1 MPRFLSR
8 AGTNIDDLERQLARV
23 GSAENDAS
31 SDEAISSAS
40 VFRVPVT
47 ERTPLLSGG
56 STPRILSSPQQP
68 SSFSARG
75 SIAQSAEHTS
85 LAVEQQSALRH
96 SDEIHFLASNDHGG
110 EADAAY
116 LATASQQPHHHQ
128 QQQPRQQ
135 QGPGAP
141 PRKLGTW
148 DGVFMPVTLTI
159 WGILVY
165 VRMGYFIS
173 QVGIVGT
180 IGSFMCG
187 YAVTTLTTLS
197 ISAISTNGTV
207 KGGGPYYM
215 LSRSLGPEFG
225 GSIGLMFYTG
235 TLLAGALN
243 AVAFVEPMMSNFGQ
257 IAGDVAQVFPEG
269 PWWYILYSSVLLALC
284 TTVCLTGAQMFAK
297 ASTFLST
304 IIVASIAM
312 ILASFALKA
321 PFESEVRGV
330 YYSGWSIA
338 TFRENLWPEL
348 TPLAPGQPSETY
360 SSVLGVLFPACIGI
374 MAGASMSSQ
383 LRKPSKSIAKG
394 TLWAV
399 GVTFVL
405 YMTLVVSLGATTRR
419 HTLRTNFNVLQEI
432 NVLPIIVPIGS
443 LTTGVTSTLSGLLSA
458 ASVLQA
464 IAKDDLFA
472 VLTPL
477 KRLGRNDTP
486 TRAIVTTYAIS
497 QIAFFVGDTNAVAPF
512 TTMFNLIMFAFVN
525 LACLV
530 LKLAASVNF
539 RPTFQYFKAWT
550 AAVGAIGCF
559 SVMLFVDALSALAST
574 AVVVVLFLYV
584 HYTCPPKPW
593 GDVTQSLIYHQCR
606 KFMLRLDLRKDHVK
620 FWRPQ
625 ILLLVHNP
633 RSSLHLVRFCNALKK
648 GGLYV
653 IGHVIK
659 GGDFRDMMWEF
670 RRQETAWLRLIDVL
684 GVKAFLNMAIDKS
697 DDAGARSIVFGAGL
711 GGMRPNIV
719 VMGFINLD
727 TNRAD
732 PEALE
737 TNCLAGGAL
746 AALPTD
752 GIQLNT
758 PISPVAYLRII
769 EDVLT
774 MGKALG
780 IAYGFSKL
788 GSVMPALPTGD
799 LTHRHTLFTSQSSA
813 SIPNHLGL
821 KTSRSN
827 STSQQS
833 RRQYIDL
840 WPIQIGT
847 ATTAVS
853 ADGKHAYLT
862 NFDSYVMVLQLG
874 TVLHLVPYWNKHY
887 RLRVMCFVEDQRDVD
902 EEYRRVAK
910 LLRDLRVKA
919 ELHVHYMRGA
929 GLATYDQAASSPP
942 SSQTDPQESSMS
954 QEPVMSPKTPPMPLP
969 PNSRQRQGAS
979 TNNQPQVADE
989 LSLTPSGFS
998 MRVNLPMPLRYEATR
1013 LEHVSGS
1020 GSLTAEGSGGIVGT
1034 TATATTTGSSSSHEI
1049 SSDSDSDSDMDEHD
1063 APLLA
1068 NRLPL
1073 SAQGGG
1079 FGPHRIAFGSRND
1092 AALLPGGSA
1101 AGPISRRSGRRN
1113 TSFGTDGITG
1123 LWNSLQRINTTGSTS
1138 TQQQQDDSGSSSGVI
1153 RQRRC
1158 SDGSMVLSNLYPHA
1172 LAAATAVPLLQV
1184 QPPSGM
1190 AAPES
1195 TDVPD
1200 AMNQYTGIG
1209 SAHHLNP
1216 TAASAGGALGLNINK
1231 AAAHSG
1237 SSVSSATEFNDMP
1250 IGTQNLILN
1259 ELIRRESKEG
1269 STAVIFT
1276 TLQAP
1281 EPGTS
1286 DSEKKTMEYLRDID
1300 TLAKDLP
1307 PVFLVHAT
1315 SLTVTTSL

>member
-23 GSAENDAS
+23 GSAENEAS
-31 SDEAISSAS
+31 SSADEAVASSAS
-40 VFRVPVT
+40 AFEAHAS
-47 ERTPLLSGG
+47 ERTPLLLNGG
-56 STPRILSSPQQP
+56 STPRRILSSPQQQQQQQ
-68 SSFSARG
+68 SSFV
-75 SIAQSAEHTS
+75 SAEHTS
-85 LAVEQQSALRH
+85 LAADRCQSPLRQ
-96 SDEIHFLASNDHGG
+96 SDEIRYASTSHKR
-110 EADAAY
+110 DASCLSLTSGCVACTE
-116 LATASQQPHHHQ
+116 LERQSRDDQPTQ
-128 QQQPRQQ
+128 ANGPQP
-135 QGPGAP
+135 QGAAVAAAAP

-173 QVGIVGT
+173 QVGVVGT
-180 IGSFMCG
+180 IGSFVCG

-243 AVAFVEPMMSNFGQ
+243 AVAFVEPMLSNFGQ
-257 IAGDVAQVFPEG
+257 SAGDVALLFPEG
-269 PWWYILYSSVLLALC
+269 VWWSILYSSVLLALC
-284 TTVCLTGAQMFAK
+284 TAVCLTGAQMFAR
-297 ASTFLST
+297 ASTVLSA
-304 IIVASIAM
+304 IIIASIVA
-312 ILASFALKA
+312 ILASFALRS
-321 PFESEVRGV
+321 PFENEARGV
-330 YYSGWSIA
+330 YYSGWSIE
-338 TFRENLWPEL
+338 TLRENLWPAL
-348 TPLAPGQPSETY
+348 TPLAPGQATESY

-405 YMTLVVSLGATTRR
+405 YMALAVSLGATTRR

-432 NVLPIIVPIGS
+432 NVLPIIVPIGA

-472 VLTPL
+472 VLAPL

-486 TRAIVTTYAIS
+486 TRAIFMTYAIS
-497 QIAFFVGDTNAVAPF
+497 QVAFFVGDTNAVAPF
-512 TTMFNLIMFAFVN
+512 TTMFNLIMFGFVN

-550 AAVGAIGCF
+550 AAVGAVGCF
-559 SVMLFVDALSALAST
+559 AVMLFVDALSALAST

-653 IGHVIK
+653 VGHVIK
-659 GGDFRDMMWEF
+659 GDFREMMWEF
-670 RRQETAWLRLIDVL
+670 RRQETAWLQLIDVL
-684 GVKAFLNMAIDKS
+684 GVKAFLNIAVDKC
-697 DDAGARSIVFGAGL
+697 DAAGARSIVFGAGL

-719 VMGFINLD
+719 VMGFYSFGTD
-727 TNRAD
+727 RAEPATVAD
-732 PEALE
+732 GLP
-737 TNCLAGGAL
+737 
-746 AALPTD
+746 ALPTD
-752 GIQLNT
+752 DIQLNT

-780 IAYGFSKL
+780 IAYGFARL
-788 GSVMPALPTGD
+788 GQAMPPLSLGEDSAGRP
-799 LTHRHTLFTSQSSA
+799 LFTPQPSA
-813 SIPNHLGL
+813 SIAARLGL
-821 KTSRSN
+821 LKSPRVS
-827 STSQQS
+827 SALPQ
-833 RRQYIDL
+833 RRMQYIDL

-853 ADGKHAYLT
+853 ADGRHAYLT

-874 TVLHLVPYWNKHY
+874 TVLHLVPYWNTHY

-910 LLRDLRVKA
+910 LLRDLRVNA
-919 ELHVHYMRGA
+919 DLHVHFMRGA
-929 GLATYDQAASSPP
+929 ALATYDQAAATEATATEATATEAAGSAVSATQVEPQDQLAPNMSDPLPP
-942 SSQTDPQESSMS
+942 
-954 QEPVMSPKTPPMPLP
+954 PPIPLP
-969 PNSRQRQGAS
+969 PNSKQRQEGGAA
-979 TNNQPQVADE
+979 NQQQEADGDPQ
-989 LSLTPSGFS
+989 LTPSGFS

-1013 LEHVSGS
+1013 LENVS
-1020 GSLTAEGSGGIVGT
+1020 GSLTADRSGGGGGGPVSI
-1034 TATATTTGSSSSHEI
+1034 TTTSSNDLSSDSE
-1049 SSDSDSDSDMDEHD
+1049 SSDSDIDGHD
-1063 APLLA
+1063 ASLLDH
-1068 NRLPL
+1068 LPL
-1073 SAQGGG
+1073 SAHGGM
-1079 FGPHRIAFGSRND
+1079 FGSHRIAFGSRND
-1092 AALLPGGSA
+1092 AALLPGG
-1101 AGPISRRSGRRN
+1101 GSGLESIARYPARRN
-1113 TSFGTDGITG
+1113 TSFGTDGI
-1123 LWNSLQRINTTGSTS
+1123 LWNGLQRTNTM
-1138 TQQQQDDSGSSSGVI
+1138 D
-1153 RQRRC
+1153 
-1158 SDGSMVLSNLYPHA
+1158 A
-1172 LAAATAVPLLQV
+1172 
-1184 QPPSGM
+1184 QPR
-1190 AAPES
+1190 
-1195 TDVPD
+1195 
-1200 AMNQYTGIG
+1200 
-1209 SAHHLNP
+1209 LN
-1216 TAASAGGALGLNINK
+1216 
-1231 AAAHSG
+1231 
-1237 SSVSSATEFNDMP
+1237 
-1250 IGTQNLILN
+1250 
-1259 ELIRRESKEG
+1259 R
-1269 STAVIFT
+1269 
-1276 TLQAP
+1276 
-1281 EPGTS
+1281 
-1286 DSEKKTMEYLRDID
+1286 
-1300 TLAKDLP
+1300 
-1307 PVFLVHAT
+1307 
-1315 SLTVTTSL
+1315 